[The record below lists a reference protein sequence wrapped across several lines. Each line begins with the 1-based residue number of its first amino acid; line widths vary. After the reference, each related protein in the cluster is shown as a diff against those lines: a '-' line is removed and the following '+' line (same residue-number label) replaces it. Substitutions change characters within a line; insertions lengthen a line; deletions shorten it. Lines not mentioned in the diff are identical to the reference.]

1 MQMTLQV
8 IPDAFAFV
16 DDVLRKGLPV
26 LESLMRGVME
36 AMIMVLGM
44 VKFSAPLPLPRIV
57 CVKNMQIT
65 LRVLRCNRG

>member
-8 IPDAFAFV
+8 IPDAFV

-36 AMIMVLGM
+36 AMIMKLGM
-44 VKFSAPLPLPRIV
+44 VKFSAPLPRIV
-57 CVKNMQIT
+57 CVKIC
-65 LRVLRCNRG
+65 R